1 MKAELRFEPWASW
14 TALAIYVAL
23 IFFLSSRA
31 VPDSPLM
38 FPYWDKVAHLI
49 EYGLLGFL
57 SQRAARLTWPA
68 TGRIFWRLGIVLAC
82 GLCIAILDEWFQSTV
97 VGRVPSYADLS
108 VNLLGLSLGLILNL
122 PRSVRKTS

>member
-14 TALAIYVAL
+14 AALALYVAL
-23 IFFLSSRA
+23 IFFLSSRS

-68 TGRIFWRLGIVLAC
+68 SRRTAWRLGIVLAC
-82 GLCIAILDEWFQSTV
+82 GLCIALLDEWFQSTV
-97 VGRVPSYADLS
+97 VDRVPSFADLA

-122 PRSVRKTS
+122 PHKARKAS